1 MNVKQPLLKRKTL
14 QQKKLK
20 RLNANVD
27 NAVTEANSHIE
38 AANSQNEVDQAK
50 TTGESSID
58 LRHQL
63 LIKATARNEITTA
76 LNNKLQEI
84 QATPDATDEEKQEAD
99 LEANTEN
106 AKANHAITAATTNA
120 EVDDAKA
127 NAEVAIN
134 AVTPKVMKK
143 QAAKDEIDQLQAV
156 QTAIINNDQNAT
168 NEEKKRRF
176 NIQQQQLQT
185 RKITLQP
192 QLTIMG

>member
-1 MNVKQPLLKRKTL
+1 M
-14 QQKKLK
+14 
-20 RLNANVD
+20 
-27 NAVTEANSHIE
+27 
-38 AANSQNEVDQAK
+38 
-50 TTGESSID
+50 
-58 LRHQL
+58 
-63 LIKATARNEITTA
+63 
-76 LNNKLQEI
+76 QEI

-168 NEEKKRRF
+168 NEEKSGDSTTSNSSYRRE
-176 NIQQQQLQT
+176 
-185 RKITLQP
+185 K
-192 QLTIMG
+192 

>member
-1 MNVKQPLLKRKTL
+1 M
-14 QQKKLK
+14 
-20 RLNANVD
+20 
-27 NAVTEANSHIE
+27 
-38 AANSQNEVDQAK
+38 
-50 TTGESSID
+50 
-58 LRHQL
+58 
-63 LIKATARNEITTA
+63 
-76 LNNKLQEI
+76 QEI
-84 QATPDATDEEKQEAD
+84 QAGCNRKNKRS
-99 LEANTEN
+99 EANTEN

-176 NIQQQQLQT
+176 NN
-185 RKITLQP
+185 
-192 QLTIMG
+192 

>member
-1 MNVKQPLLKRKTL
+1 M
-14 QQKKLK
+14 
-20 RLNANVD
+20 
-27 NAVTEANSHIE
+27 
-38 AANSQNEVDQAK
+38 
-50 TTGESSID
+50 
-58 LRHQL
+58 
-63 LIKATARNEITTA
+63 
-76 LNNKLQEI
+76 QEI

-168 NEEKKRRF
+168 NEEKAA
-176 NIQQQQLQT
+176 IQQLAT
-185 RKITLQP
+185 AVTDAKNNITAATDNNGVDTAKDAGKNSIQSTQP
-192 QLTIMG
+192 ATAVKSNAKMMLIKL